1 MTDHRTLASHEASAT
16 TGAEPPPSPADDQA
30 AADQTAADE
39 TTIDQARADAF
50 AAEYPLRPIPAAGPV
65 DTRSICETPSAAEF
79 LDPLWKAVVAET
91 RTRGNDIH
99 LPISVAYAERLC
111 AAYPGA
117 DRELVLVATLLHDTG
132 WAHVDE
138 SRILSEGFTG
148 DWRKA
153 AIRYEHEHQ
162 GCLVARRVLP
172 GLGYSEEFIGRVTE
186 IIDGH
191 DTRHVAYSLEDA
203 LMRDADRSWRFDRA
217 GIALASSW
225 FTMDPATY
233 ADRLATEIVPEL
245 ITDAAVQMATADL
258 ARSNALLKTG
268 VLR

>member
-1 MTDHRTLASHEASAT
+1 MTENTLE
-16 TGAEPPPSPADDQA
+16 
-30 AADQTAADE
+30 
-39 TTIDQARADAF
+39 IDAARAGAF
-50 AAEYPLRPIPAAGPV
+50 AAAYPVRPVPAEGPV
-65 DTRSICETPSAAEF
+65 DTRPICETPGTAGPGGR
-79 LDPLWKAVVAET
+79 LDPLWKAVVRYT

-111 AAYPGA
+111 DAYPGA

-132 WAHVDE
+132 WARVDE

-153 AIRYEHEHQ
+153 QIRYEHEHQ
-162 GCLVARRVLP
+162 GCLVAREVLP
-172 GLGYSEEFIGRVTE
+172 GLGYSEEFVERVTA
-186 IIDGH
+186 IIEGH

-203 LMRDADRSWRFDRA
+203 LMRDADRLWRFDRA

-225 FTMDPATY
+225 FKMDPSTY
-233 ADRLATEIVPEL
+233 ADRLAAEIVPEL
-245 ITDAAVQMATADL
+245 ITAAAVEMATADL
-258 ARSNALLKTG
+258 ARSNALLQTG